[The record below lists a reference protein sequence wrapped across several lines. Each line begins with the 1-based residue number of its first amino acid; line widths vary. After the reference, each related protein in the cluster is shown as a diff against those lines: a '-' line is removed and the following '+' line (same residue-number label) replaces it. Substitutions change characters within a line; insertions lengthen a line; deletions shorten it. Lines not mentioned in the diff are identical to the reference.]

1 MKVKQ
6 AITLSALAV
15 AGVALLSYQL
25 MRVNRDMVVVPGGV
39 LHTIDPETKSAKE
52 ISIHNFL
59 LDKNLVTVGD
69 FDAFV
74 KATGFQTEAEK
85 FGNAAVFDDGT
96 RQWIL
101 VDGADYHFPQG
112 KNKPKAESSHPAT
125 QISWNDAVAYAKWKG
140 KRLPTQWEWEHAAK
154 NGLQGTEQY
163 TWGPDLV
170 VNGKYKANTWQGS
183 FPSYNSVE
191 DGYAYTSPVGVFGE
205 NKLGLT
211 DMGGNVWQWCEDDIA
226 PTDQEKESDPSMRKV
241 LRGGS
246 FLCDPLVCHG
256 FQVTGRSSST
266 AESSLM
272 HAGFRCA
279 KDMWESESTSG

>member
-52 ISIHNFL
+52 VSIHNFL

-85 FGNAAVFDDGT
+85 FGNAAVFDDAT

-125 QISWNDAVAYAKWKG
+125 QISWNDATAYAKWKG

-154 NGLQGTEQY
+154 NGSQGTEQY
-163 TWGPDLV
+163 TWGTGLV

-191 DGYAYTSPVGVFGE
+191 DGYAHTSPVGVFGE

-211 DMGGNVWQWCEDDIA
+211 DMGGNVWQWCQDDIA

-279 KDMWESESTSG
+279 KDM

>member
-1 MKVKQ
+1 MKFRK
-6 AITLSALAV
+6 ATILLTLIV
-15 AGVALLSYQL
+15 TGVALLSYQL
-25 MRVNRDMVVVPGGV
+25 LRVNRDMVTIPGGT
-39 LHTIDPETKSAKE
+39 LNTIDPVTKSTKVVP
-52 ISIHNFL
+52 IRSFQI
-59 LDKNLVTVGD
+59 DKNLVTVAD

-74 KATGFQTEAEK
+74 KTTGFKTEAEK
-85 FGNAAVFDDGT
+85 FGNAAVFDDAA

-101 VDGADYHFPQG
+101 VDGADYHYPQG
-112 KNKPKAESSHPAT
+112 KNKPRAEANHPAT

-154 NGLQGTEQY
+154 NGSQSSEQY
-163 TWGPDLV
+163 TWGTDLV

-211 DMGGNVWQWCEDDIA
+211 DMGGNVWQWCQDDIE
-226 PTDQEKESDPSMRKV
+226 PTSEEKASDPSMRKV

-272 HAGFRCA
+272 HAGFRCV
-279 KDMWESESTSG
+279 KDI

>member
-1 MKVKQ
+1 
-6 AITLSALAV
+6 
-15 AGVALLSYQL
+15 
-25 MRVNRDMVVVPGGV
+25 MVTIPGGT
-39 LHTIDPETKSAKE
+39 LNTIDPVTKSTKVV
-52 ISIHNFL
+52 SIRSFL
-59 LDKNLVTVGD
+59 IDKNLVTVAD
-69 FDAFV
+69 FDAFA
-74 KATGFQTEAEK
+74 KATGFKTEAEK
-85 FGNAAVFDDGT
+85 FGNAAVFDEVT

-101 VDGADYHFPQG
+101 VDGADYHYPQG
-112 KNKPKAESSHPAT
+112 KNKPSAEANHPAT

-154 NGLQGTEQY
+154 NGSQSSEQY
-163 TWGPDLV
+163 TWGTDLV

-211 DMGGNVWQWCEDDIA
+211 DMGGNVWQWCQDDIE
-226 PTDQEKESDPSMRKV
+226 PTAEEKVSDPSIRKV

-279 KDMWESESTSG
+279 KDI